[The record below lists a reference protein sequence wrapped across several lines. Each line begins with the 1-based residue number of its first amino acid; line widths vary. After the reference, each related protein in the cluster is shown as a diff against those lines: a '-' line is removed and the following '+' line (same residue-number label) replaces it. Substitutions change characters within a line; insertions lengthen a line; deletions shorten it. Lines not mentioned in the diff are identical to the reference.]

1 MTGPLYRLAGLCV
14 RRAPFVFA
22 LWILIVVAL
31 VIAARSIGEDTSDN
45 VTLSGTGSAAAQD
58 LLQAHFPDQAYGSNP
73 VVFFAPHGKL
83 TSQADQQAIN
93 AAVKSLRKAPH
104 VVSVVNPLSNAG
116 KDALSKS
123 KRVAYASVNLN
134 IGPGD
139 IDADQANDVIAAADP
154 AKRAGIEV
162 SAGGYLGQE
171 VSKTTDSK
179 SDAIGLAAAVVILL
193 FAFGTVVA
201 MGLPIATAV
210 LGLAGSLSIIALLSH
225 VFDVPTVGPTL
236 ATMIGLG
243 VGIDYA
249 LFIVTRHRQQLAE
262 GMEPHESAARA
273 AATAGGAV
281 VFAGCTVIIALVSL
295 AIAGI
300 SIVTSLGYTAAIG
313 VVTAVAAAVTL
324 MPALLGLLGHRV
336 DSLKVPA
343 LHRRAQDAHE
353 AHGWMRYADWVARR
367 PWPALA
373 ASIVV
378 LAVLAVP
385 TRLLH
390 LGSQDNAQLPKDTTA
405 RQAYDHLT
413 AGFGPGANGPLL
425 LAVDLTKPAQPD
437 QKKINQI
444 NSKEKQLNQQLAAAQ
459 NQAEQA
465 ALAQGAP
472 PSQAQAIAKQQ
483 TASQAAKV
491 SKQEA
496 QLDQQKKDLQNPASD
511 PRLQSLRKD
520 IAKQPGVKS
529 VTQPLVNGNGDAAV
543 MDAQPTT
550 SPSDRATE
558 DLIRH
563 LRDSTIPAATKG
575 QGMTVDV
582 GGTTAAYVDL
592 AERISSHL
600 VEVIGVVI
608 GLSFILLLL
617 AFRSIVVPLKAA
629 AMNLVSIGAAYGVV
643 TFVIQEGHGAKI
655 IGLDYGIPIVS
666 YVPLLM
672 FAILFGLS
680 MDYEVF
686 LVSRI
691 KEAYVETGDNHQSV
705 VLGLAR
711 TGKVITSAALIM
723 VCVFGSF
730 LFNGDPTVKEFGLGL
745 AVAVA
750 VDSTVVRC
758 LLVPAAMVLMRGANW
773 WFPRLLERRVP
784 ELGIEGEEYFA
795 ARDAAEL
802 EAAERERERAAEK
815 PPAPATAE
823 P

>member
-14 RRAPFVFA
+14 RRAPLVLA
-22 LWILIVVAL
+22 LWVAIVIGL
-31 VIAARSIGEDTSDN
+31 VIAGRSIGQDTTDN
-45 VTLSGTGSAAAQD
+45 LTLPGTGSTAAQD
-58 LLQAHFPDQAYGSNP
+58 LLQAEFPKQAYGSNP
-73 VVFFAPHGKL
+73 IVFFAPHGKL
-83 TSQADQQAIN
+83 TDHADQQAID

-104 VVSVVNPLSNAG
+104 VVGVVSPLSNAG
-116 KDALSKS
+116 KDQISKD
-123 KRVAYASVNLN
+123 KRIGYASVNLN

-162 SAGGYLGQE
+162 SAGGYVGQE
-171 VSKTTDSK
+171 VSKTTDTK

-210 LGLAGSLSIIALLSH
+210 LGLAGSLSVIALLSH

-249 LFIVTRHRQQLAE
+249 LFIVTRHRQQMAD
-262 GMEPHESAARA
+262 GMEPRDSAARA

-281 VFAGCTVIIALVSL
+281 VFAGCTVIIALL
-295 AIAGI
+295 ALSIAGI
-300 SIVTSLGYTAAIG
+300 SIVSSLGYTAAIA
-313 VVTAVAAAVTL
+313 VVTAVAAASTL
-324 MPALLGLLGHRV
+324 MPAILGLLGHRI
-336 DSLKVPA
+336 DSLRIPA
-343 LHRRAQDAHE
+343 LHRRAYIAHE
-353 AHGWMRYADWVARR
+353 AHGWTRYARWVAAR
-367 PWPALA
+367 PWPALV
-373 ASIVV
+373 ASIAI

-390 LGSQDNAQLPKDTTA
+390 LGSTDNAQLPKDTTA

-425 LAVDLTKPAQPD
+425 IAVDMTKKAHPD

-444 NSKEKQLNQQLAAAQ
+444 DAKEKHLNQQLAAAQ

-465 ALAQGAP
+465 ALAQGAS
-472 PSQAQAIAKQQ
+472 PSQAKATAKQQ
-483 TASQAAKV
+483 TAAQAAKV

-496 QLDQQKKDLQNPASD
+496 QLNKQKQQLENPASD

-529 VTQPLVNGNGDAAV
+529 VTQPLVNGKGSAAV
-543 MDAQPTT
+543 MNAQPTT
-550 SPSDRATE
+550 APSDRATE
-558 DLIRH
+558 DLIHH

-575 QGMTVDV
+575 KQMTADV

-608 GLSFILLLL
+608 GLSFVLLLL

-643 TFVIQEGHGAKI
+643 TFVIQEGHGAKL

-666 YVPLLM
+666 YVPLIM

-691 KEAYVETGDNHQSV
+691 KEAYAETGDNHESV
-705 VLGLAR
+705 VIGLAR

-730 LFNGDPTVKEFGLGL
+730 LFNGDPTVKEFGLGM

-750 VDSTVVRC
+750 VDSTIVRC
-758 LLVPAAMVLMRGANW
+758 LLVPAAMVLMRRANW
-773 WFPRLLERRVP
+773 WFPAPLERTLP
-784 ELGIEGEEYFA
+784 KLGIEGAEYFA
-795 ARDAAEL
+795 ARD
-802 EAAERERERAAEK
+802 EAERAAAEK
-815 PPAPATAE
+815 ALPPVATSAR
-823 P
+823 PLR